1 MTFLHPE
8 FLYYMLLPLVILFAF
23 LLTQKEAEL
32 YFFSKEVASKLKVSS
47 NTLTQRARNALYFVI
62 GVLLIIALAKPVIK
76 EGSINV
82 SAKSAD
88 IFIALDI
95 SNSMLAKDIYPNRLE
110 AAKLKAL
117 TLIDKLESQRVGVLA
132 FAQDAYL
139 LSPLSFDKESVA
151 FLLKSLNTDSITQKG
166 SSFMPLLE
174 ALSKSDKNA
183 KYLLILSDGGDIED
197 FSLEIA
203 FAKEHNIKIFSL
215 AVATTKGSPI
225 ELQEGSF
232 IKDKG
237 EIVVSKLNENIASL
251 ATKTGGV
258 YVQGS
263 SSMGD
268 VDVMIKE
275 LQSIIQKEHLESRVV
290 QNYTPIFY
298 YPIALALLLLLF
310 ATSSIK
316 YSFDKNISP
325 LLLLCLISSYTYA
338 GVFDFMDLKEA
349 KKAYEAGEY
358 ERASKLYVEYA
369 QKNQNTQAYYNG
381 ANSLYKEQKYK
392 EAQELYQKAKFDDKI
407 KEANRLSN
415 LGNAYAKGGNLES
428 AVDSY
433 ESSLKLYDDKDTKE
447 NLDEVK
453 KLLQKQEKPNQKQD
467 KTGEQNKKEQK
478 EEQKS
483 KEKNQQESQK
493 QRQEESLSKQD
504 KKDPFMQKW
513 LDELDKDR
521 ATFLYKLNND
531 KAKEQNLKP
540 W

>member
-1 MTFLHPE
+1 MTFLNPE

-47 NTLTQRARNALYFVI
+47 NTLTQKARNALYFVI

-82 SAKSAD
+82 NAKSAD

-117 TLIDKLESQRVGVLA
+117 TLIDKLEGERVGVLA

-139 LSPLSFDKESVA
+139 LSPPSFDRDSVA

-166 SSFMPLLE
+166 SSIMPLLE
-174 ALSKSDKNA
+174 ALNQNDKNI
-183 KYLLILSDGGDIED
+183 KYLLIVSDGGDIED
-197 FSLEIA
+197 FSNEIA
-203 FAKEHNIKIFSL
+203 FAKEHNVKICVL

-225 ELQEGSF
+225 ELKDGSF

-251 ATKTGGV
+251 AIKTGGV
-258 YVQGS
+258 YVEGS
-263 SSMGD
+263 SAMGD
-268 VDVMIKE
+268 VDVMLKE
-275 LQSIIQKEHLESRVV
+275 LQSIVQKEHLENRAV
-290 QNYTPIFY
+290 QNYTPLFY

-316 YSFDKNISP
+316 YSFDKNIS
-325 LLLLCLISSYTYA
+325 LLLLLFLMNSYTYA
-338 GVFDFMDLKEA
+338 GVFDFMDVKEA

-358 ERASKLYVEYA
+358 ERASKLYGEYA
-369 QKNQNTQAYYNG
+369 QKNQNSEAYYNS

-392 EAQELYQKAKFDDKI
+392 EAQELYQRAKFDDKT

-428 AVDSY
+428 AAQSY
-433 ESSLKLYDDKDTKE
+433 ESSLKLRDDKATRE

-453 KLLQKQEKPNQKQD
+453 KLLQKQEKPNRQNKEENQENKKEDKQD
-467 KTGEQNKKEQK
+467 KNIQNDKK
-478 EEQKS
+478 
-483 KEKNQQESQK
+483 QQQNEAT
-493 QRQEESLSKQD
+493 SKQQD
-504 KKDPFMQKW
+504 NKEDAFMEKW
-513 LDELDKDR
+513 LDELNKER
-521 ATFLYKLNND
+521 ATFLYKLGED
-531 KAKEQNLKP
+531 KPKNSNLKP